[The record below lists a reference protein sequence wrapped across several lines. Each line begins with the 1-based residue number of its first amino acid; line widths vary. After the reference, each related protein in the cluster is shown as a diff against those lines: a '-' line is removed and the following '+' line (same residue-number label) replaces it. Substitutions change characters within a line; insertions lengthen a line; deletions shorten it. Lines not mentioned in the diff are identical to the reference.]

1 MFFMPPD
8 ATVKMLNYF
17 GSKRTKAESKQVAI
31 ALTERRDATINVGN
45 KDAIPAQNV
54 LSVAAST
61 ASSES
66 VKAPSTVVADP
77 PRP

>member
-1 MFFMPPD
+1 MFFMPSD
-8 ATVKMLNYF
+8 AAVKMGNYF
-17 GSKRTKAESKQVAI
+17 GSKGTKAESKQVAI

-45 KDAIPAQNV
+45 KAAIPAQNV
-54 LSVAAST
+54 SSVTVST
-61 ASSES
+61 ASAVS